1 MKVLMLLLL
10 LVTPVQA
17 DYSEVDCSSGGSGL
31 YEQSM
36 CMDKDLSEL
45 RQQLEKT
52 LSPTAV
58 GDFDMSA
65 MRICQGAWSPSKQVV
80 IYPLAVRGCLQTLM
94 ETALEEAE
102 RGSNR
107 YP

>member
-1 MKVLMLLLL
+1 MAMDP
-10 LVTPVQA
+10 T
-17 DYSEVDCSSGGSGL
+17 VDCSTGGAGL

-80 IYPLAVRGCLQTLM
+80 IYPLAVRGCIQNLM
-94 ETALEEAE
+94 EAVLEEVE
-102 RGSNR
+102 EGSMR
-107 YP
+107 FP